1 MIIKNPTEL
10 ANLQRSGAI
19 LARALRIVAEAVAPG
34 VSTADLNAVAEQ
46 AIREEHGEPAFL
58 GYKGFPATLCTS
70 INTHIVH
77 GIPRTDEILQE
88 GDIIGL
94 DLGVRFEGMYTDM
107 AVTVP
112 IGKVSAEATRLIN
125 VTKES
130 LQLALSTVR
139 AGIKTGDLG
148 SAVQQYI
155 EKHRLSVVRD
165 LVGHGVGRHVHEE
178 PMIPN
183 FGTRGRGEVLPEHL
197 VIAIEPMVTMG
208 DWHVETLDDGWTIR
222 TLDNSLAA
230 HFEHTVVVTKD
241 GCTLLTAENGNG

>member
-1 MIIKNPTEL
+1 
-10 ANLQRSGAI
+10 
-19 LARALRIVAEAVAPG
+19 
-34 VSTADLNAVAEQ
+34 
-46 AIREEHGEPAFL
+46 
-58 GYKGFPATLCTS
+58 
-70 INTHIVH
+70 
-77 GIPRTDEILQE
+77 
-88 GDIIGL
+88 
-94 DLGVRFEGMYTDM
+94 
-107 AVTVP
+107 
-112 IGKVSAEATRLIN
+112 AEATRLMN

-183 FGTRGRGEVLPEHL
+183 FGTRGRGEVLPENL

-208 DWHVETLDDGWTIR
+208 DWHVETSDDGWTIR

-241 GCTLLTAENGNG
+241 